1 MRDPYEVLGVPRGA
15 SAAAIKS
22 AFRKLAKKHHPD
34 SNKND
39 PKAAERFAELNTAN
53 EILSDED
60 KRKQF
65 DRGEI
70 DGDGK
75 PRFTGFPGGG
85 AGGRAGGAGGPG
97 GFENYT
103 FRTGSAGPGGVGGGA
118 FEDILNSMFANAGRG
133 GARGGAGRASPFEFE
148 TGGVGLDLDVNVAM
162 SVSLEE
168 AVKGGDKRVR
178 LPTGKE
184 LNVKVPAGVT
194 EGQQIRLRGQGETVQ
209 GHPPGDLLITV
220 HIAPHPYFKVDG
232 SDIRLDLPVTLYE
245 AVLGGKVRVP
255 TLGGAVEL
263 SIPKNTSSGRT
274 FRLKGKGLPKQGGAA
289 GDLFVTTRIML
300 PDGNDADLE
309 ALMQKWRDGHP
320 YNPRSD
326 LT

>member
-1 MRDPYEVLGVPRGA
+1 MRDPYEVLGVPRSA

-22 AFRKLAKKHHPD
+22 AYRKLAKKHHPD
-34 SNKND
+34 NNKND
-39 PKAAERFAELNTAN
+39 PKAAARFAELNTAN
-53 EILSDED
+53 EILGDED

-70 DGDGK
+70 DADGK

-85 AGGRAGGAGGPG
+85 AGGGRAGPG
-97 GFENYT
+97 GFESYT
-103 FRTGSAGPGGVGGGA
+103 FRSGGGGAGAGA

-133 GARGGAGRASPFEFE
+133 GRAGAGRASPFDFD
-148 TGGVGLDLDVNVAM
+148 TGGIGLDLDVTVSM

-168 AVKGGDKRVR
+168 AVKGGEKRVR
-178 LPTGKE
+178 LPSGKE
-184 LNVKVPAGVT
+184 LNVKIPAGVS
-194 EGQQIRLRGQGETVQ
+194 EGQQIRLRGQGETAQ

-220 HIAPHPYFKVDG
+220 HIAPHAFFKVDG
-232 SDIRLDLPVTLYE
+232 SDLRVDLPITLYE

-274 FRLKGKGLPKQGGAA
+274 FRLKGKGLPKAGGGS

-300 PDGNDADLE
+300 PDGNDSELE

-320 YNPRSD
+320 YNPRTD

>member
-22 AFRKLAKKHHPD
+22 AYRKLAKKHHPD
-34 SNKND
+34 ANKND
-39 PKAAERFAELNTAN
+39 PKSAARFSELNSAN
-53 EILSDED
+53 EIIGDEE

-70 DGDGK
+70 DAEGK
-75 PRFTGFPGGG
+75 PRFQGFPGGDQR
-85 AGGRAGGAGGPG
+85 GRGTSTGG
-97 GFENYT
+97 GFETHT
-103 FRTGSAGPGGVGGGA
+103 FRTGGTGGG
-118 FEDILNSMFANAGRG
+118 FEDILNSMFG
-133 GARGGAGRASPFEFE
+133 GAAARGARPGAGGSFEFDP
-148 TGGVGLDLDVNVAM
+148 GGIAIDLDLNVTM
-162 SVSLEE
+162 TVSLEE
-168 AVKGGDKRVR
+168 AVHGVTKRVR

-184 LNVKVPAGVT
+184 LDVKIPAGVVA
-194 EGQQIRLRGQGETVQ
+194 GQQIRLKGQGETAP
-209 GHPPGDLLITV
+209 GHRPGDLLITV
-220 HIAPHPYFKVDG
+220 SIAPHAIFKVDG
-232 SDIRLDLPVTLYE
+232 SDLRVDLPITLYE

-255 TLGGAVEL
+255 TLGSAVEL

-274 FRLKGKGLPKQGGAA
+274 FRLKGKGLPKATGMT
-289 GDLFVTTRIML
+289 GDLFVTIRIML
-300 PDGNDADLE
+300 PDGNDAELE